1 MLHIINKIQLSNNG
15 LVVKGTKQVIH
26 LQQGTMDGAC
36 AVYSMMMCLIII
48 RSIHRND
55 VVSLDDDRIKGNTSK
70 GRLIRAFL
78 HYYGFVRKGYSLSTL
93 KDELLHAYKKMV
105 SVEYYTLELE
115 NDNNVFI
122 DSVLD
127 ALKNNNQVELGF
139 QRTGK
144 TGHAVVAIGYEENPT
159 NILLY
164 VLDPGYPMPFGQ
176 YWNNVFQIDRNSSR
190 KYNSYNFVENSCVQ
204 IDEALIIMK
213 NSK

>member
-1 MLHIINKIQLSNNG
+1 MLHIINRIQLSNKG
-15 LVVKGTKQVIH
+15 LIVKGTKQAVH

-36 AVYSMMMCLIII
+36 AVYCMMMCLIMI

-70 GRLIRAFL
+70 GRLIRTFL
-78 HYYGFVRKGYSLSTL
+78 HYNGFVRKGYFLSTL

-105 SVEYYTLELE
+105 STEYYALE
-115 NDNNVFI
+115 NDSDIFI

-127 ALKNNNQVELGF
+127 SLKNNYPVELGF
-139 QRTGK
+139 QRKGK

-176 YWNNVFQIDRNSSR
+176 YWNNVFQVDKNSSR

-204 IDEALIIMK
+204 INEALVIKK
-213 NSK
+213 NRK

>member
-1 MLHIINKIQLSNNG
+1 MLHIINKLQLLNDG
-15 LVVKGTKQVIH
+15 LVVKGTKQAVH

-55 VVSLDDDRIKGNTSK
+55 VVSLDDERIKGNTSK

-78 HYYGFVRKGYSLSTL
+78 HYNGFVRKGYYLSTL

-105 SVEYYTLELE
+105 SVEYYAFE

-127 ALKNNNQVELGF
+127 ALKNNDPVELGF

-144 TGHAVVAIGYEENPT
+144 TGHAVVAIGYEENPK

-164 VLDPGYPMPFGQ
+164 VLDPGYPMQFGQ

-204 IDEALIIMK
+204 IDEALVIKK
-213 NSK
+213 NRK